1 MYNGDY
7 PSGKLLDRYIDTYD
21 VSVLF
26 FPIRRHNTL
35 YETIIDR
42 VTHIRIFRVA
52 GTDCPVHVTVT
63 VFLAALLLS
72 ASIGILSFRHDWNFI
87 YFINSTIQFIIS

>member
-1 MYNGDY
+1 MKKTISVITLIPRSSRFYAEQVQALFGQWAQVHSYSTGDRSVEGIVESDLY
-7 PSGKLLDRYIDTYD
+7 LLST
-21 VSVLF
+21 
-26 FPIRRHNTL
+26 
-35 YETIIDR
+35 
-42 VTHIRIFRVA
+42 
-52 GTDCPVHVTVT
+52 VTVT